1 MSIIIEEKTEN
12 RQKIKQK
19 SAESKREFQGQK
31 ECPDVK
37 REKRKTSKNA

>member
-1 MSIIIEEKTEN
+1 LKKKTEN

-19 SAESKREFQGQK
+19 PAESKRESPREK